1 MVSWKEKYE
10 ELAEL
15 LVGEEPTDR
24 FEHKELVEYIK
35 ILKDTEAELY
45 EIKHLGCTN
54 YPNCDTEGCGV

>member
-1 MVSWKEKYE
+1 MVSWKKKYE

-24 FEHKELVEYIK
+24 FEHEELVEYIK

-54 YPNCDTEGCGV
+54 YPNCDTEDCGV